1 MQTVHSNYS
10 QLPKGENN
18 STTHQLMKDKM
29 CSIHTTEYYLV
40 IKRKEVQLPATTW
53 IISENKPSERSQ
65 KQRPH
70 IL

>member
-1 MQTVHSNYS
+1 
-10 QLPKGENN
+10 
-18 STTHQLMKDKM
+18 MKDKM